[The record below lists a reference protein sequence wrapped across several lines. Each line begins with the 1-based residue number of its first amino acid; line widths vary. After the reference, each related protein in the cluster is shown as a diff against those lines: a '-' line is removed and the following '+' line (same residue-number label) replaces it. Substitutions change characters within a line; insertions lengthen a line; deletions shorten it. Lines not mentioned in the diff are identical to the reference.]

1 MSAISTLTTVEQVA
15 LQASAPLSKAIR
27 KTKPPRHEPRQ
38 RALDEPAEAP
48 SSTGSL
54 LRGLSLVEALAE
66 APSPVLLVELAERV
80 RLDSSTVYRL
90 LQILVQEGY
99 AVRLSSKRY
108 CAGPRAIRLLS
119 TYHPVNSLCN
129 EVEAALHELR
139 DRVAETIML
148 IIFVG
153 MQRVI
158 VKVVQGREILS
169 PSYETWLRTPLHGS
183 ASGKIMLMQMSLEKQ
198 QEALGPPPYAATT
211 EHTVRDAEALREQL
225 AQARTRG
232 FVVAR
237 DDALVGMTALAAPIT
252 WNGRALACLA
262 IVGSTLRL
270 GPKME
275 EPLGSALRE
284 TAKLIVNGAPAVR
297 TLAHFVGV

>member
-1 MSAISTLTTVEQVA
+1 MRAISALTHGNPGGPRGAPRRLAEDG
-15 LQASAPLSKAIR
+15 SAE
-27 KTKPPRHEPRQ
+27 T
-38 RALDEPAEAP
+38 P
-48 SSTGSL
+48 SATGSL
-54 LRGLSLVEALAE
+54 LRGLSLIEALAE
-66 APSPVLLVELAERV
+66 APSPVLLVELADRV

-119 TYHPVNSLCN
+119 TYHPINSLCN

-183 ASGKIMLMQMSLEKQ
+183 ASGKVMLMQMSLEKQ
-198 QEALGPPPYAATT
+198 QEVLGPPPYLAAT
-211 EHTVRDAEALREQL
+211 EHTIRDAETLREHL
-225 AQARTRG
+225 AEARARG

-252 WNGRALACLA
+252 WSGRALACVA
-262 IVGSTLRL
+262 IVGSSSRL
-270 GPKME
+270 GPQME
-275 EPLGSALRE
+275 EPLGSALSD
-284 TAKLIVNGAPAVR
+284 TAKLIVNAAPAVR